1 MREDLL
7 DVPRIVA
14 VAVVVIEIATITE
27 LEGDAAQR
35 DPEDGQKN
43 DGDEAHPQPAHAA
56 HANTNRRVSA
66 SVTGSASVRTLTPL
80 KGEHRCQAPDVDGY
94 DERHLGDDA
103 GECALRPAPRSV
115 RPPRLNEVLAGRMGT
130 GPSSTGS
137 RQILERWSTV
147 DCQGI
152 PS

>member
-43 DGDEAHPQPAHAA
+43 DRDEAHPQPAHAP
-56 HANTNRRVSA
+56 HANTNRTRVGLGYWA
-66 SVTGSASVRTLTPL
+66 RGD
-80 KGEHRCQAPDVDGY
+80 PDT
-94 DERHLGDDA
+94 HF
-103 GECALRPAPRSV
+103 
-115 RPPRLNEVLAGRMGT
+115 
-130 GPSSTGS
+130 
-137 RQILERWSTV
+137 
-147 DCQGI
+147 
-152 PS
+152 